1 MDASRWDGAG
11 GGGEIS
17 GREKTGYTVVPF
29 NGLYDV
35 GMERGLFI
43 NMRTVVPDQF
53 PSNTCWYPRSYP
65 DAGEIFNTISDRCY
79 PPRCIDDNVAFFLET
94 EKMEDVIYSLVP
106 CPFSRLFLSSFFLF
120 FPPVPARMGSET
132 AGRKIRASYSGDSC
146 ICFPLCI
153 IFPSGNLRTLFLL
166 IARSLLFYSSFY
178 LRFSRVPAGSPFKT
192 DFGENISARS
202 EKAFVSRRYK
212 SLTTTR

>member
-1 MDASRWDGAG
+1 MGRCRGR
-11 GGGEIS
+11 GGEIS

-79 PPRCIDDNVAFFLET
+79 PPRCIDDNVVAFFLET
-94 EKMEDVIYSLVP
+94 EKEREKDVIYSLVP

-132 AGRKIRASYSGDSC
+132 AGRKIRASYSGDPC

-153 IFPSGNLRTLFLL
+153 IFPSG
-166 IARSLLFYSSFY
+166 
-178 LRFSRVPAGSPFKT
+178 V
-192 DFGENISARS
+192 
-202 EKAFVSRRYK
+202 
-212 SLTTTR
+212 

>member
-1 MDASRWDGAG
+1 MKRQEGFFKHLATRATSRRARMRAFYSRFTPLVTYANGICCVYNRVNCLIPANWVENLVDASRWDGAG
-11 GGGEIS
+11 GEIS
-17 GREKTGYTVVPF
+17 GREKTVVPF

-153 IFPSGNLRTLFLL
+153 IFPSG
-166 IARSLLFYSSFY
+166 I
-178 LRFSRVPAGSPFKT
+178 
-192 DFGENISARS
+192 
-202 EKAFVSRRYK
+202 
-212 SLTTTR
+212 

>member
-1 MDASRWDGAG
+1 MGRCRGR
-11 GGGEIS
+11 GGEIS

-79 PPRCIDDNVAFFLET
+79 PPRCIDDNVLAFFLET
-94 EKMEDVIYSLVP
+94 EKEREEDGRRYIQPRSLSV
-106 CPFSRLFLSSFFLF
+106 FSTLSFFLF
-120 FPPVPARMGSET
+120 PFFSTCPCSNGKRDGGPKNKSIILGRLVHLFPT
-132 AGRKIRASYSGDSC
+132 LHNI
-146 ICFPLCI
+146 PL
-153 IFPSGNLRTLFLL
+153 GGLRTLFLL
-166 IARSLLFYSSFY
+166 IALSLFYFILLFTFAFPVFPRDRRLKPISGKIYRLEARKHSY
-178 LRFSRVPAGSPFKT
+178 LA
-192 DFGENISARS
+192 DINH
-202 EKAFVSRRYK
+202 
-212 SLTTTR
+212 